1 MRAMFDRLARIFT
14 VPEWANPAAFFT
26 SLAGVAMLCAGFG
39 VQAILTTMLLV
50 EPPAR
55 DVEEYTLYGA
65 TLWLPEYDIH
75 IYLAGIVF
83 TLFLTVVAVRL
94 WHLRIAAAGQAS
106 DRFLFGS
113 GIRLMLAGLLATG
126 AFGVQYIYARAY
138 AARGE
143 AVPARFLLGFAA
155 VALASVGA
163 ARIGGRSKPDN
174 RLTERLSSLA
184 ARMADGS
191 SRKLSPFDVLI
202 PVAVI
207 VLVYVVDWP
216 AMAGR
221 FWLEESLVHWDY
233 FAMGPA
239 LSVRHGVPLGEVHS
253 TYGVGW
259 PLVFGYLSHLVP
271 ISWGRLIQVGSAYA
285 CVYFIGLYALLRLL
299 VRPAA
304 AALGT
309 IAMLLHLILGMGDV
323 ILWRIPSVSLLRW
336 PMDVWCFIA
345 VVLHYRTGKRVWA
358 MLAGAAVGLALVFV
372 LDTGLYLA
380 AGFAFY
386 WLCTLGVP
394 EARAL
399 KPWFLRAVVVGLV
412 VFLLF
417 TGIASRGTIFG
428 AEFWRY
434 YVESV
439 LEFAGGFGMLP
450 LATAPNI
457 PTLIAFAVFVF
468 AGFSCAGH
476 AVVKAMYR
484 RASFLD
490 ALIGFLGLYSLLCF
504 LHFIG
509 RSGDFTIFRLWIPLG
524 IVVVCLVDRFS
535 AAVAGGVRERL
546 AGTPKVRALAA
557 GPALFAVA
565 GLAVL
570 AAVPDSYVAQPF
582 REYPNALNHFADP
595 PDPEQLCL
603 LEEPRD
609 ICGIPARLEPT
620 AVQFRQIADRLKEID
635 AAGKSF
641 AAIEE
646 SGAMVY
652 LASDTAPWGRYSRLF
667 VSLRSKEQLER
678 ATQELEDH
686 PVDYVLTRRMGETDA
701 TYNLWPLYSFGYGQR
716 PDSVLAD
723 SYDAFNEIIQR
734 DYELESSIGPFELRR
749 RINGSN

>member
-1 MRAMFDRLARIFT
+1 MRATLNRLAGIFT
-14 VPEWANPAAFFT
+14 VPDGVNPAAFFT
-26 SLAGVAMLCAGFG
+26 SLAGVAMLCAGLG
-39 VQAILTTMLLV
+39 VQAILTAMLLI
-50 EPPAR
+50 ETPAR
-55 DVEEYTLYGA
+55 RVGEYTLYGA

-75 IYLAGIVF
+75 IYLSGILL
-83 TLFLTVVAVRL
+83 TLALTVAAVLLRQMRL
-94 WHLRIAAAGQAS
+94 AAAGEVS
-106 DRFLFGS
+106 DRFLFS
-113 GIRLMLAGLLATG
+113 YGIRLMLTGLLATG

-143 AVPARFLLGFAA
+143 PVPPRFLIGFAA
-155 VALASVGA
+155 VALLAIGA
-163 ARIGGRSKPDN
+163 VVIGGRSKPDN
-174 RLTERLSSLA
+174 RVTERLASLLS
-184 ARMADGS
+184 RVRSGS
-191 SRKLSPFDVLI
+191 SRRLSPFDLII
-202 PVAVI
+202 PVLVI
-207 VLVYVVDWP
+207 GLVYVVDGP
-216 AMAGR
+216 AQAGR

-233 FAMGPA
+233 FAMGPT
-239 LSVRHGVPLGEVHS
+239 LSVRHGVPLGQVHS

-271 ISWGRLIQVGSAYA
+271 ISWGRLVQLGSVYA

-309 IAMLLHLILGMGDV
+309 IAMLLHLILGMGD
-323 ILWRIPSVSLLRW
+323 ISLWRIPSVSLLRW

-345 VVLHYRTGKRVWA
+345 VVLHYKTGRRVWA
-358 MLAGAAVGLALVFV
+358 LLAGAAVGLALVFV

-386 WLCTLGVP
+386 RLCTLGVP
-394 EARAL
+394 EARAY
-399 KPWFLRAVVVGLV
+399 KPWFLRAVAVGVV

-428 AEFWRY
+428 ADFWRY
-434 YVESV
+434 YVESI

-457 PTLIAFAVFVF
+457 PTLIAFAVLVF
-468 AGFSCAGH
+468 IGFSCTGY
-476 AVVKAMYR
+476 AVVKAIYR

-490 ALIGFLGLYSLLCF
+490 AFIGFLGLYCLLSF

-524 IVVVCLVDRFS
+524 IVLVCLADRLS
-535 AAVAGGVRERL
+535 GAVAGGLRERW

-557 GPALFAVA
+557 GPALFALA
-565 GLAVL
+565 GLAVV
-570 AAVPDSYVAQPF
+570 AVVPDSYVAQPF
-582 REYPNALNHFADP
+582 REYPNALNHFTDRP
-595 PDPEQLCL
+595 ENEQLCL

-609 ICGIPARLEPT
+609 ICGIPATLEPT
-620 AVQFRQIADRLKEID
+620 AVQFRQIAARLKEID
-635 AAGKSF
+635 AQGKTF

-686 PVDYVLTRRMGETDA
+686 PVDYVLTRKMGETDA

-723 SYDAFNEIIQR
+723 SYDAFNEIIQE
-734 DYELESSIGPFELRR
+734 DYELESSIGPFEFRR
-749 RINGSN
+749 RVDS